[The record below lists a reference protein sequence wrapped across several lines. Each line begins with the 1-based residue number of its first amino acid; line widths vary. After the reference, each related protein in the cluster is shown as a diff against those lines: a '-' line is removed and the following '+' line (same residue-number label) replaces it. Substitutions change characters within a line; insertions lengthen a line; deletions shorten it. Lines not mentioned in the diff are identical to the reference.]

1 MSELRHEPRQL
12 RSRKTV
18 EDIEEAARVV
28 LETIGRDD
36 FTTAQIAEQAGVP
49 IGSVY
54 RYFANRR
61 AVLDRLW
68 PDRRDD
74 VMPKINDTATA

>member
-1 MSELRHEPRQL
+1 MSELRHEPKQP

-18 EDIEEAARVV
+18 EDIEDAARIV
-28 LETIGRDD
+28 LETIGRDA
-36 FTTAQIAEQAGVP
+36 FTTAQIAAQAGVP

-54 RYFANRR
+54 RYFNNRR
-61 AVLDRLW
+61 AILDRLW

-74 VMPKINDTATA
+74 IMPTIKEPG